1 MFLFPAEDEPLRQ
14 RLMRRFFR
22 SSSARFWLLA
32 SCLPA
37 LTVLRLGVIWQPASS
52 PADLPAPL
60 EPLALAPEPQR
71 LTRTLGA
78 DDSIYQSLKRQPLEE
93 SQIAELIR
101 AITPVFNLRSDSRPL
116 DRYTLT
122 LDPEGVVQRF
132 EYLSQREPER
142 PLVVERQ
149 VGRLVGR
156 RELLPLEKRTEAIE
170 VRIIDNLSNALADAG
185 EGAELTDRI
194 ADEIF
199 GSAIDFTQDLRRG
212 DRLGIVCE
220 KYYQNGRFIRYG
232 EVLLARYTGEKVSQL
247 GVSFQNGAG
256 PKHYYDAQGNSL
268 NRRFI
273 NYPLPFRGITSRF
286 NTSRFH
292 PILKKSRPHLGT
304 DYAAGHGTMVWATAS
319 GRVVH
324 AGWSGGYG
332 NMVEIDHGNGYR
344 SRYGHLSRVSVRQGQ
359 RVDQKT
365 PVGLVGA
372 TGLATGPHLHY
383 ELIKNGRHLNP
394 ERANRDLQGEPL
406 QKTLLAQYAAHRDQ
420 LLGLLAG
427 STHLAVHAGPAA
439 GAVE

>member
-1 MFLFPAEDEPLRQ
+1 M
-14 RLMRRFFR
+14 
-22 SSSARFWLLA
+22 
-32 SCLPA
+32 
-37 LTVLRLGVIWQPASS
+37 
-52 PADLPAPL
+52 
-60 EPLALAPEPQR
+60 
-71 LTRTLGA
+71 
-78 DDSIYQSLKRQPLEE
+78 
-93 SQIAELIR
+93 
-101 AITPVFNLRSDSRPL
+101 
-116 DRYTLT
+116 
-122 LDPEGVVQRF
+122 
-132 EYLSQREPER
+132 
-142 PLVVERQ
+142 
-149 VGRLVGR
+149 
-156 RELLPLEKRTEAIE
+156 
-170 VRIIDNLSNALADAG
+170 
-185 EGAELTDRI
+185 
-194 ADEIF
+194 
-199 GSAIDFTQDLRRG
+199 
-212 DRLGIVCE
+212 
-220 KYYQNGRFIRYG
+220 
-232 EVLLARYTGEKVSQL
+232 LLARYTGEKVSQL